1 MEMGPVRH
9 QCLIY
14 DGSPTQHLS
23 SLVMT
28 LKEHLEQG
36 FRCLFLHYP
45 AMVAGVRY
53 YLTAAGVDVTQE
65 VNRGALV
72 LSSDNSHLIDGIFDA
87 DRMIEMLADTV
98 EHALADGYKGLFAT
112 GDMTWEFGPEK
123 NFVKLLEYERAL
135 EQLFQKTPALRGVCQ
150 YREDTLPSQAVQDAL
165 LSHQAIYINET
176 LSRMSPSYSP
186 SGSTASA
193 SLTGSAAEVKEMARG
208 AAVSEGIGTL

>member
-150 YREDTLPSQAVQDAL
+150 YREDTLPSRAVQDAL
-165 LSHQAIYINET
+165 LSHQAVYINET
-176 LSRMSPSYSP
+176 LSRMNPSYSP
-186 SGSTASA
+186 HDSVAFAASSQTA
-193 SLTGSAAEVKEMARG
+193 G
-208 AAVSEGIGTL
+208 